1 MTPLEMVQS
10 EWGLPFTPYWFQ
22 AEAIDDLADKQKG
35 ALYFEPGLGKTV
47 TATCIALNKLM
58 KGADTVLVIMPPQ
71 LITQWGRWLSKIKG
85 RDGSPPKVVAYRG
98 TPTQRAALDLNAD
111 FVLMGI
117 QIFKRDIANISS
129 KLGEKTMHV
138 ILDEA
143 QCIKD
148 VGTANYKTYR
158 DFVETQS
165 HTLLTGTPLN
175 NPMDAYAY
183 VKLIAPNVYR
193 NLHHFEQVHVVERDF
208 FGNPTGYGNLDLLKE
223 NLLVNAHRR
232 TKEEVLLDLPPCTVV
247 PIAYDLAPRHLDLY
261 RQLADEQLLKLPD
274 GGKIDATQVTALYH
288 ALGQIVC
295 NWGYFAQDESK
306 VAQCFSMI
314 DMVLDEIGSAKLVVF
329 SNYKMTNR
337 AIMEMYDCPGVW
349 GEISAKEKD
358 RAIDKF
364 ITDPTCRLI
373 TMNPRAGGVG
383 VDGLQHVCTDVLYVE
398 PPIAV
403 MHWTQSLSRIHR
415 EGQTLPVTVRM
426 LMALGTI
433 QEHLVASLTEKED
446 LVNPLQGSKAMLREA
461 IFGSLKPRQK
471 VPQCAL

>member
-1 MTPLEMVQS
+1 MTPLEMVQA

-22 AEAIDDLADKQKG
+22 AEAVDDLADKQKG

-47 TATCIALNKLM
+47 TATCIALHKLM
-58 KGADTVLVIMPPQ
+58 LGADTVLVIMPPQ

-85 RDGSPPKVVAYRG
+85 KDGNPPKVVGYRG

-117 QIFKRDIANISS
+117 QIFKRDIDNISS
-129 KLGEKTMHV
+129 KLGEKTLHV

-148 VGTANYKTYR
+148 VGTANYKMYR

-247 PIAYDLAPRHLDLY
+247 PIVYDLAPRHLDLY

-306 VAQCFSMI
+306 VATCFSMI

-329 SNYKMTNR
+329 ANYKMTNR
-337 AIMEMYDCPGVW
+337 AIMEMYNCPGVW
-349 GEISAKEKD
+349 GEISAKEKQAAKD
-358 RAIDKF
+358 RFINDK
-364 ITDPTCRLI
+364 DCRLI
-373 TMNPRAGGVG
+373 TMAPSAGGVG
-383 VDGLQHVCTDVLYVE
+383 WDDAQHVCADVLYVE
-398 PPIAV
+398 PPLSV
-403 MHWTQSLSRIHR
+403 SQWTQSLSRVHR
-415 EGQTLPVTVRM
+415 EGQKRPVTVRM
-426 LMALGTI
+426 LMAAGTL
-433 QEHLVASLTEKED
+433 QEHIVASLAQKED
-446 LVNPLQGSKAMLREA
+446 LVNPLQGSKALLRA
-461 IFGSLKPRQK
+461 AVFGILSRVRK
-471 VPQCAL
+471 